1 MRPRTV
7 AALAAAAALVG
18 CPIPQPLPDYPA
30 GTITPPRIL
39 TATLPIAGDS
49 IIPVPAGC
57 STTSPQYDL
66 GGRIF
71 YQDSV
76 KVEARWFVD
85 YRKDLTSRTVIQNTN
100 REVPP
105 DPDPLVLDR
114 DLPGFAFRP
123 YDYPIPAELGLAVGT
138 TTSSPGVAHVVEL
151 VVSNGFDPDLAV
163 AEPNRTP
170 AVVPQGGSRFEIQ
183 TYRWVF
189 VLAPESPPG
198 CAFGDPGCVRCPP

>member
-49 IIPVPAGC
+49 IIPVPADC

-151 VVSNGFDPDLAV
+151 VVSNGFDPAASAPPAAAPNKTPLPGFETQLYRWMFFTV
-163 AEPNRTP
+163 AEST
-170 AVVPQGGSRFEIQ
+170 
-183 TYRWVF
+183 
-189 VLAPESPPG
+189 G
-198 CAFGDPGCVRCPP
+198 CAYGDPGCVKCPP